1 MGCARTKSFIK
12 KLGLNNK
19 SSLNARLSQGET
31 TIQDVDDENNSQNT
45 RISSSITGSI
55 MQKDY
60 FIRRHHRKS
69 SIGKSNKEEEE
80 EDGGGRAASS
90 QVMTLNKK
98 SGQNIHGGSMI
109 IENGRSPAVRNSI
122 KEESVTFNNTLL
134 RHNLMNS
141 S

>member
-1 MGCARTKSFIK
+1 M
-12 KLGLNNK
+12 
-19 SSLNARLSQGET
+19 NARLSQGET

-60 FIRRHHRKS
+60 FIRRNLRKS
-69 SIGKSNKEEEE
+69 SIGESNKEDE
-80 EDGGGRAASS
+80 RASS
-90 QVMTLNKK
+90 SQMMTALNKK
-98 SGQNIHGGSMI
+98 SGQNIHGGSVI
-109 IENGRSPAVRNSI
+109 IENGSSPVRKSI

-141 S
+141 NQGSVEKRINNKNSQSPGEILRLN